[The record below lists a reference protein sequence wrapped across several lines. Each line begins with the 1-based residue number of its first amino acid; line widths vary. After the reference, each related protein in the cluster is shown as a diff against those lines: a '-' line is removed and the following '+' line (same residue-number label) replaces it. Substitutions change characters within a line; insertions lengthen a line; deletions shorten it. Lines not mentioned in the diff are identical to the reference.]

1 MGYLHSKT
9 VGILHRDLKS
19 ANIFL
24 QSDAKR
30 SVKIGDFGLATTS
43 AARGSSKGGSF
54 RDKTLGSIPWMAPE
68 LFRTPAPYSH
78 ESDMYAFGCVLY
90 EIFAGEI
97 PYAAMPNL
105 RQEII
110 IFRVGAGL
118 MKPDLKRL
126 NPREVNY
133 WAWGLNCMNQRFG
146 RIRRNTLTK
155 LIGRKGFSVTFGRFR
170 WNIYPNMIDRKEFGV
185 IFC

>member
-97 PYAAMPNL
+97 PYAAKPDL
-105 RQEII
+105 RQEKI

-118 MKPDLKRL
+118 MKPDLTRL
-126 NPREVNY
+126 NPREVKLESRL
-133 WAWGLNCMNQRFG
+133 GSLC
-146 RIRRNTLTK
+146 RNLSQGPESDPTK
-155 LIGRKGFSVTFGRFR
+155 VAEQSF
-170 WNIYPNMIDRKEFGV
+170 
-185 IFC
+185 

>member
-97 PYAAMPNL
+97 PYAAKSHL
-105 RQEII
+105 RQEMII
-110 IFRVGAGL
+110 YGVGRGK
-118 MKPDLKRL
+118 MKPDLTRL
-126 NPREVNY
+126 NPREVQLESFEWKTN
-133 WAWGLNCMNQRFG
+133 
-146 RIRRNTLTK
+146 
-155 LIGRKGFSVTFGRFR
+155 
-170 WNIYPNMIDRKEFGV
+170 
-185 IFC
+185 